1 MRDMFLQGVLEEMNA
16 ATDIFFVTADFG
28 SPVLDNIR
36 EQHPD
41 RFLNVGIAEQNL
53 INISTGLA
61 LEGFRVFAYAIAPFI
76 TMRCLEQTRT
86 NLCVLASV
94 KPLSVCL
101 VGVGAGMSYDVSG
114 PTHQAL
120 EDISIMRSLP
130 NMAVFSPADAEC
142 SHDLAKHVS
151 RRKGASYVRLD
162 GKALPPIYQANERL
176 DWNKGFNVLRKGTSA
191 SLVSTG
197 YMTHKAMETAD
208 ILTKKNKRISVVDVY
223 SLNHLNAVAFADC
236 IKDAGPVITLEE
248 GFTGR
253 GGLDCLIMNAIK
265 QSYDAGKVP
274 IVIHAGALY
283 GSGID
288 NIHIMEHPVV
298 MQSKLPLIILY
309 PATHDQNK
317 LLFLGKR
324 PASKYRCLIIE

>member
-1 MRDMFLQGVLEEMNA
+1 MTDRPAKRMRDMFLQGVLEEMNA

-265 QSYDAGKVP
+265 GRTITALGLLPEYRFDIGNRDDLLKLHGLDANTIAEKVLQTA
-274 IVIHAGALY
+274 VH
-283 GSGID
+283 
-288 NIHIMEHPVV
+288 
-298 MQSKLPLIILY
+298 
-309 PATHDQNK
+309 
-317 LLFLGKR
+317 
-324 PASKYRCLIIE
+324 